1 MNDSGFW
8 KRLTAQLVFGVFTVF
23 LLCNAA
29 MASVSD
35 ELSELGFGVKEVSM
49 RCELLNRDVTIQ
61 ILVPDSYR
69 WNDETYSTLYLL
81 DSRPGDKLAAA
92 VSASVIQRDDVLPVL
107 IVRLPAELADVPAI
121 PSDGEGPGWAQFLET
136 SVFPYVEKTYRVI
149 PFRVLAGDLLNSE
162 MALTIA
168 TARPDLVQ
176 GIIAEQATGTGITDG
191 MVDRAVAA
199 FSRKDI
205 HQLTVCVA
213 ASRGSEAL
221 PAFTRIAKELGGNSS
236 PSVRFVVQNVDV
248 AADQKEAGLLL
259 YKGLE
264 YVFGDWYIQQNLT
277 DLGLKGIEKHYEK
290 LSKLTGADV
299 PVPQEVINRLAR
311 EYLNAGE
318 YVDMTKALKYNTKRH
333 ENSAKAYAALAQ
345 GWDINYKVR
354 LAVIN
359 YKKALK
365 IAKKTGH
372 PSAPMYRKLL
382 DNANQRL
389 VNDNY
394 SKTKLIQNPQSN
406 KLIFG
411 TQNYSVF

>member
-1 MNDSGFW
+1 MIDSLLR
-8 KRLTAQLVFGVFTVF
+8 KRRLLRFVLMVPLAFVLTTG
-23 LLCNAA
+23 A

-35 ELSELGFGVKEVSM
+35 ELSELGFGVKNVSLP
-49 RCELLNRDVTIQ
+49 CELVEGDVTVR
-61 ILVPDSYR
+61 ILVPDAYR
-69 WNDETYSTLYLL
+69 WNDETYTALYLL
-81 DSRPGDKLAAA
+81 DSRADDKLAAA
-92 VSASVIQRDDVLPVL
+92 VSASVIQRDDVLPML
-107 IVRLPAELADVPAI
+107 IVRLPAELADVQAMG
-121 PSDGEGPGWAQFLET
+121 SDGNGWVRFLEQA
-136 SVFPYVEKTYRVI
+136 VFPQVEKNYRVI
-149 PFRVLAGDLLNSE
+149 PFRVLAGDMLDSTAALN
-162 MALTIA
+162 IA

-176 GIIAEQATGTGITDG
+176 GIVAEQTSGTGIATD
-191 MVDRAVAA
+191 MVDRAIEA
-199 FSRKDI
+199 FSRKDAPR
-205 HQLTVCVA
+205 LTVCVA
-213 ASRGSEAL
+213 TSRGSEAL
-221 PAFTRIAKELGGNSS
+221 PAFTRIAKELGGDENA
-236 PSVRFVVQNVDV
+236 SVRFVVQNADV

-264 YVFGDWYIQQNLT
+264 YCFGDWYIQERLT
-277 DLGLKGIEKHYEK
+277 EVELKGIEKHYEDV
-290 LSKLTGADV
+290 SKLTGVDI

-311 EYLNAGE
+311 EYLDAGE
-318 YVDMTKALKYNTKRH
+318 YVKMTNALKFNTKRH

-365 IAKKTGH
+365 LAKETGH

-394 SKTKLIQNPQSN
+394 SKARLIQNPQSN

-411 TQNYSVF
+411 PQQAMTVF